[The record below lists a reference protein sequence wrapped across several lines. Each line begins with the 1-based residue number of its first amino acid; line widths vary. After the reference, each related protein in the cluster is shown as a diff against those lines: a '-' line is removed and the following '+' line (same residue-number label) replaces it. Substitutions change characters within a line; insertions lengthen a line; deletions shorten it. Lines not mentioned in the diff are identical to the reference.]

1 MQQPA
6 AGDATERVALPS
18 LRHSY
23 EQQSDT
29 SFLLN
34 TLGRLWLAGV
44 PIDWPGFYAEER
56 RHRVSLPTYPFD
68 LQRCWIDPQK
78 PLQPTLADEDGK
90 AKELGQTTGSRRFLP
105 TPYVAARNEIEEKL
119 SQVWREVLNDHPVG
133 IYDDFFMLGGDSIR
147 ATQLVT
153 RVNKNFQ
160 VTLSVGDIFDS
171 PTVADL
177 AVLIVQRQA
186 EQADA
191 GALAQ
196 VLREIKQLP

>member
-1 MQQPA
+1 M
-6 AGDATERVALPS
+6 ERVALPS

-29 SFLLN
+29 AFILN

-56 RHRVSLPTYPFD
+56 RYRVSLPTYPFD
-68 LQRCWIDPQK
+68 LQRCWIEPQK
-78 PLQPTLADEDGK
+78 SLKSTPAATEVRPDGDGDNK
-90 AKELGQTTGSRRFLP
+90 VKELDQTGSRRFLP

-119 SQVWREVLNDHPVG
+119 CQVWCDVLNVHQVG
-133 IYDDFFMLGGDSIR
+133 IYDNFFALGGDSIK

-153 RVNKNFQ
+153 RVAKAFET
-160 VTLSVGDIFDS
+160 TLSLRDIFNS
-171 PTVADL
+171 PAVADL